1 MTIAEAFLQSA
12 EEKSQQ
18 AGRGHAEGWLSYSD
32 ARQLLTAAQREVEKA
47 MGGVSD
53 ADIEAVC
60 EGTAL
65 AAQEE
70 ADADE

>member
-32 ARQLLTAAQREVEKA
+32 ARQLLTAAQREV
-47 MGGVSD
+47 G
-53 ADIEAVC
+53 
-60 EGTAL
+60 L
-65 AAQEE
+65 AAGIVSKQERE
-70 ADADE
+70 AAK